1 MINKKMVGELAVC
14 MAFPVSLFAS
24 LLICAAVW
32 G

>member
-14 MAFPVSLFAS
+14 MAFPVSLFLS
-24 LLICAAVW
+24 LLFCAVVF